1 MTINGNT
8 METQLTEKRCCLD
21 FRALDYHI
29 LIIGTKYMK
38 FGECLDKPLT
48 KNEWNHVVVS
58 IGIEPTPKDVIVKQT
73 GLHVI
78 KPESSMDDVQFTNP
92 YKQPSFK
99 EKQRLVD
106 IVDCHR
112 KFMQQQTTLVSLK
125 PHVRQGGE
133 SFSLLPPQACK
144 NNMNWD
150 SNSTGITS
158 TSSVQGYEIA
168 LQNLRLDMGVLQF
181 VQQRKRLAILGLSQ
195 QRRMASLDLQQ
206 RRGREMVSL
215 LSSPSLELMVSW
227 QRRCITSVQGLQEQH
242 LPSTIKQNFE
252 GCNGIYEA
260 KVSEMVECN
269 SNDGNDNDRTS
280 SPVEQL
286 PMAKVSG

>member
-1 MTINGNT
+1 MLLNLCIIYDYQELHETGNTMFCLPGTRSPEWFEQQSIGPSLSFWFRNKFPVMDLCFVIGPMGKDSILFRPIMTINGNT

-112 KFMQQQTTLVSLK
+112 QFMQQQTTLVSLK

-158 TSSVQGYEIA
+158 TSSVQGI
-168 LQNLRLDMGVLQF
+168 GF
-181 VQQRKRLAILGLSQ
+181 VY
-195 QRRMASLDLQQ
+195 
-206 RRGREMVSL
+206 
-215 LSSPSLELMVSW
+215 
-227 QRRCITSVQGLQEQH
+227 
-242 LPSTIKQNFE
+242 
-252 GCNGIYEA
+252 GISFFVCFYYY
-260 KVSEMVECN
+260 
-269 SNDGNDNDRTS
+269 
-280 SPVEQL
+280 
-286 PMAKVSG
+286 